1 MRKQYYFRRSDVGF
15 DAWDVNRLVALSASL
30 PVKEVALTS
39 IRELDTAHWF
49 GADGSP
55 MTVRVL
61 VRHMELVN
69 QADLAYPVILGSDG
83 QLMDGMH
90 RVARCLLEGR
100 AVVSAVQF
108 TEQPEPDHRNVQ
120 PEDLPYD

>member
-1 MRKQYYFRRSDVGF
+1 MRKQYYFHRSDSAF
-15 DAWDVNRLVALSASL
+15 DAWDVDHLVALSASL

-39 IRELDTAHWF
+39 IRELDTAHWV
-49 GADGSP
+49 GADESP
-55 MTVRVL
+55 MTVRTL

-69 QADLAYPVILGSDG
+69 QADLSYPVILGTDG
-83 QLMDGMH
+83 QVMDGMH

-108 TEQPEPDHRNVQ
+108 AEQPEPDHRSVR
-120 PEDLPYD
+120 PEDLLYD